1 MKYAFPAIFVKDSQT
16 EGAINVV
23 FPDILGAYTFGMGE
37 KEAMEM
43 AKDLL
48 CTLLE
53 QEEIKHIKPSLL
65 TDIDKKLGTVLLV
78 EVEK

>member
-1 MKYAFPAIFVKDSQT
+1 MKYAFYAIFSPDEQSK
-16 EGAINVV
+16 GAINVV

-37 KEAMEM
+37 EDAMAM

-48 CTLLE
+48 GGLMDLE
-53 QEEIKHIKPSLL
+53 EFRNIKPKQKDEINASNG
-65 TDIDKKLGTVLLV
+65 KVLLV